1 MLKKAASLGVRRAM
15 VGNLGHLQLA
25 QAYDMTVDGDFRF
38 NVTNSQSAALLH
50 AMGLATVMLS
60 PEMTLPQI
68 RDIKGAVRT
77 IVYGRIPLMILE
89 KCATHELYSCKSC
102 DAGCAVLVD
111 RRGTQFPL
119 GRAYD
124 HRTLI
129 YNSAPT
135 YMADKQD
142 ALEKYRVGGQ
152 HFIFT
157 TETPREVDAVIR
169 AYEQGTPATTP
180 IRRIGT

>member
-1 MLKKAASLGVRRAM
+1 
-15 VGNLGHLQLA
+15 
-25 QAYDMTVDGDFRF
+25 
-38 NVTNSQSAALLH
+38 
-50 AMGLATVMLS
+50 MGLATLMAS

-68 RDIKGAVRT
+68 RDLRGAIRT
-77 IVYGRIPLMILE
+77 VVYGRIPLMILE

-102 DAGCAVLVD
+102 DAGTAVLVD

-135 YMADKQD
+135 YMADKQQLL
-142 ALEKYRVGGQ
+142 AQYHIGGQ

-157 TETPREVDAVIR
+157 VESPSEVNSVLH
-169 AYEQGTPATTP
+169 AYQKGTPAAFP
-180 IRRIGT
+180 IRRIGV